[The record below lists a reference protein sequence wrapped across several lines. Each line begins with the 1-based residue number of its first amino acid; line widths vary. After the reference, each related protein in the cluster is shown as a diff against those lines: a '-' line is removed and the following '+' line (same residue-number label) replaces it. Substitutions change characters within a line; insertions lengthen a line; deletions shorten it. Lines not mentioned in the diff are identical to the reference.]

1 MACTHITVGHY
12 VEWFLGPSWALISIL
27 IFIVYFEYYYVWY
40 APRNRMNISSTPWLV

>member
-27 IFIVYFEYYYVWY
+27 IFIVYFEVYYYITMYGMPPAIV
-40 APRNRMNISSTPWLV
+40 